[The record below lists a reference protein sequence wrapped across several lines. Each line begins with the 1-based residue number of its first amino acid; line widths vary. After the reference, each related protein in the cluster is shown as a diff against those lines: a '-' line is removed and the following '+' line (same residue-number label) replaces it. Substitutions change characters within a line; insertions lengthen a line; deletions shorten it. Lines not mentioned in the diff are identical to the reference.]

1 MDSRNSKHYL
11 KNRYTKCTKT
21 HIKICEVC
29 AHLCGEPWYYN
40 TRKNPPIHYIL
51 FLLYPIVK
59 IPSPKKDSRSKGC
72 LFLCAPRG
80 EEVNASHTA
89 RARKCATGAHLMHT
103 LDIDRY
109 PEHVYDGFMKTY
121 PRRRMS
127 LGWRR

>member
-11 KNRYTKCTKT
+11 KNSYTKCTKT
-21 HIKICEVC
+21 HTKICEVC

-72 LFLCAPRG
+72 LFFMC
-80 EEVNASHTA
+80 
-89 RARKCATGAHLMHT
+89 T

-109 PEHVYDGFMKTY
+109 PEHVYDGFMKKHLAMADEFGMEKI
-121 PRRRMS
+121 RD
-127 LGWRR
+127 G